1 VGVGLAAFLVVLIIS
16 LTGPAH
22 STAPGCVDVPIL
34 GATGAAAIHQCG
46 SDARSLCHAAGAANG
61 YQGQT
66 RRQIQAACRQDG
78 FTVG

>member
-1 VGVGLAAFLVVLIIS
+1 MAAFLVVLIIS

-22 STAPGCVDVPIL
+22 TTARGCVDVTIL
-34 GATGAAAIHQCG
+34 GATGAASIHQCG
-46 SDARSLCHAAGAANG
+46 SDARALCQAAGTANG
-61 YQGQT
+61 YQGET